1 VGRLHHLDFL
11 RALTM
16 LLILPFHALVLIG
29 LRGGLNDFESSVLW
43 TIHVFRLPLFFLIAG
58 FFAALVA
65 SSRGTAS
72 FLRNRAIRIGVP
84 LVVGVLL
91 VVPPI
96 TLEVQAL
103 SELPHRPDA
112 QGIAAFVDL
121 HPSFLWFLW
130 YLTLI
135 YAGALLIRRALA
147 GLPAIKRVLLHTGE
161 QLLSG
166 WYGSLL
172 FAIPTALM
180 LYRQPTWIPDAPAE
194 SFALHPD
201 LLGYYAL
208 FFAAGWLLLAAPDLR
223 EAIEQ
228 APWRQLAISAL
239 ALPPALALYL
249 LQDRPAIGA
258 SPAFH
263 LLALVLFSVASWS
276 LVLGLLGLA
285 RRFGSTPNRR
295 LRYWTDA
302 SYWIY
307 LSHFPVMA
315 GFALIIAG
323 LAMPEALR
331 LAILVVAT
339 LAVIFPAYG
348 VFVRHTAIG
357 RVLHG
362 PRPRRESRRRSRFLT
377 RPPAAAGPRA

>member
-1 VGRLHHLDFL
+1 
-11 RALTM
+11 M

-29 LRGGLNDFESSVLW
+29 LRGGLNDVESSVLW
-43 TIHVFRLPLFFLIAG
+43 AIHVFRLPLFFLIAG
-58 FFAALVA
+58 FFAALLA
-65 SSRGTAS
+65 SSRGVGA
-72 FLRNRAIRIGVP
+72 FLRNRAVRIGVP
-84 LVVGVLL
+84 LVVGMLV

-96 TLEVQAL
+96 TLEVQSL

-112 QGIAAFVDL
+112 QGIAAFVDP

-147 GLPAIKRVLLHTGE
+147 SLPTIKRMLLRAGE
-161 QLLSG
+161 QLLSR
-166 WYGSLL
+166 WYGPLL

-201 LLGYYAL
+201 LLGYYAI
-208 FFAAGWLLLAAPDLR
+208 FFAVGWLLLAAPGLR
-223 EAIEQ
+223 ETIEQ
-228 APWRQLAISAL
+228 APWRQLTISAL

-258 SPAFH
+258 SRAFH
-263 LLALVLFSVASWS
+263 LLALVLFSVATWS

-285 RRFGSTPNRR
+285 RRFGSAPNPR

-315 GFALIIAG
+315 AFALMIAG

-331 LAILVVAT
+331 LAVLIAAT

-348 VFVRHTAIG
+348 AFVRHTAIG

-362 PRPRRESRRRSRFLT
+362 PRPRDRTKSSRWGLT
-377 RPPAAAGPRA
+377 RPVAAAERRA